1 MVPWTLTRW
10 AVIGVTSARVDR
22 SAARWNTRSTS
33 NSASMRSSRFVSVI
47 DPVNSRETSGAS
59 VASRG
64 FRSSVMICAS
74 VEANRA
80 TSACPI
86 SPPAPVI
93 RTTGFRIGPNCTM
106 CPMLSPPTGAAGDL
120 LQALVEYSSDA
131 IALLDEH
138 GIVRFESRS
147 AERVLGYAPGER
159 LNRSAFELIHADDM
173 AEVAAAFARSAA
185 EPGRPVTLEF
195 RGRHKDGSWRHIE
208 AIAVNRLAEPAVGG
222 FAVNYRDLSKQKEA
236 EDRLRRS

>member
-1 MVPWTLTRW
+1 
-10 AVIGVTSARVDR
+10 
-22 SAARWNTRSTS
+22 
-33 NSASMRSSRFVSVI
+33 MRSSRFVSVI

-59 VASRG
+59 AASRG
-64 FRSSVMICAS
+64 FTSSVMICAS
-74 VEANRA
+74 VAANRD

-106 CPMLSPPTGAAGDL
+106 CPMVTPPTGAAGDL
-120 LQALVEYSSDA
+120 FQALVEYSSDA
-131 IALLDEH
+131 IALLDER

-147 AERVLGYAPGER
+147 AGRVLGYAPEER
-159 LNRSAFELIHADDM
+159 LNRSAFEPVHADDL
-173 AEVAAAFARSAA
+173 AEVAAAFGRSAA

-208 AIAVNRLAEPAVGG
+208 AVAVNRLAEPAVGG
-222 FAVNYRDLSKQKEA
+222 FVLHYRDVSTQQ
-236 EDRLRRS
+236 